1 MRHRVAGRQLKRD
14 ADHRRSLRRN
24 LITDLFRHGKIR
36 TTEAKAKAIRGQAEK
51 LISLSKRGDL
61 HARRQALRVVRDPQV
76 VEELFNTIGPR
87 YGERPGGYTRLVRL
101 GPRQGDAAPIV
112 QLELI
117 E

>member
-1 MRHRVAGRQLKRD
+1 MRHRVGGRQLKRD
-14 ADHRRSLRRN
+14 SAERRALFRN

-61 HARRQALRVVRDPQV
+61 HARRQALQVVRDRKV
-76 VEELFNTIGPR
+76 MKELFDTIGPR
-87 YGERPGGYTRLVRL
+87 YGDRRGGYTRLIKL
-101 GPRQGDAAPIV
+101 GPRQGDAAPMV
-112 QLELI
+112 QLELV